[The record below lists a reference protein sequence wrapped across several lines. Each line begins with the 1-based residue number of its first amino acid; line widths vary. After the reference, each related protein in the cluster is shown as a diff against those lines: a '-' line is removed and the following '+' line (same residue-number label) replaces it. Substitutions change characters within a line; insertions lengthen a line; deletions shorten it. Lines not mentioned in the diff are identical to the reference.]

1 MLFLPIIN
9 FIINILK
16 FLYTPLII
24 PFRTKAR
31 VYVYNYF
38 LQNRKSFLIGCKTL
52 KGDIYYNL
60 DDTLFIPK
68 LNINKLLYFLYFYF
82 VWIWLDD
89 YNNDIICNKRLNYFK
104 MNNKYTNQ
112 LHLHNKRCFRSS
124 FQQPIVDN
132 YKSDDLVWLFYL
144 SLFYSDNNFK
154 NYFYYNTKK
163 KTIFNIGYK
172 ELVFINNI
180 PMYKLNL
187 HR

>member
-38 LQNRKSFLIGCKTL
+38 LQNRKSFLLGYKLL
-52 KGDIYYNL
+52 KDDNYYNL
-60 DDTLFIPK
+60 DETIFIPK
-68 LNINKLLYFLYFYF
+68 ITVNKIVYFLYFYL

-89 YNNDIICNKRLNYFK
+89 YNNDIIYNRKLNYFK
-104 MNNKYTNQ
+104 MNKEYTNQ
-112 LHLHNKRCFRSS
+112 LLLHNKKCFKNS
-124 FQQPIVDN
+124 FQQPIVNDYKADN
-132 YKSDDLVWLFYL
+132 LVWLFYL
-144 SLFYSDNNFK
+144 SLFQTDNNFK
-154 NYFYYNTKK
+154 NYFYYSVNK
-163 KTIFNIGYK
+163 KTIFNIGFK

-180 PMYKLNL
+180 PMYKLSFT
-187 HR
+187 